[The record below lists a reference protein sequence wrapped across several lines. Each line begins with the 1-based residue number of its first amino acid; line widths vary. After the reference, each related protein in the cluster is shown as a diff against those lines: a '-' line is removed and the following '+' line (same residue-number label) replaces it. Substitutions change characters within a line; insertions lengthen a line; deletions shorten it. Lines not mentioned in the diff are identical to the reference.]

1 MSSLAY
7 APFNS
12 DENDNVS
19 MSGEILGKKNN
30 NNKNKNKTLKKK
42 PNTKRKVQNMIES
55 IHKSNDDDDDVSD
68 MANFAPP
75 KPESAANERIDSR
88 SGNNLTD
95 DNQLETTENDESQTP
110 EIIQTD
116 EAFTAASFK
125 EIQPNKIDDYYRINV
140 PYYSKLN
147 NQQDSSKDELMKKL
161 EKILFLLEEQQDHK
175 TGHVTE
181 ELILYSFV
189 GVFIIFVVDSFARA
203 GKYVR

>member
-1 MSSLAY
+1 
-7 APFNS
+7 
-12 DENDNVS
+12 
-19 MSGEILGKKNN
+19 
-30 NNKNKNKTLKKK
+30 
-42 PNTKRKVQNMIES
+42 
-55 IHKSNDDDDDVSD
+55 

-75 KPESAANERIDSR
+75 KPESAANELIDSR
-88 SGNNLTD
+88 SGNNNLTN
-95 DNQLETTENDESQTP
+95 DNQLETTEIDESQTP

-125 EIQPNKIDDYYRINV
+125 EIQPSKIDDYYRINV

-147 NQQDSSKDELMKKL
+147 NQVDSSKDELIKKL